1 MNVAYS
7 RVTRPFGAAIVCA
20 PIAHARDGRGINT
33 NIGADTVSYSAISH
47 LRPLSP
53 KTSLHLSL
61 SLLLA
66 FVLVGCASFPKLP
79 SSEVQTIDIQSV
91 EISFRPDANI
101 WWGKAE
107 REYAAMKGAPARSA
121 PPQNASPITTGSL
134 PGDREGDDYREMMD
148 TPEAKQYQRDKLAGL
163 IKDRLGYF
171 VQKYQ
176 GSRPVRMEVEVRGF
190 VIPSPLQRVAL
201 GGTPLLETTTLLRDA
216 NTGEV
221 IGKLD
226 RLAGASA
233 GNGLL
238 GVAVDQV
245 GDDLEDRV
253 LDAYVSN
260 VRTWLGE

>member
-1 MNVAYS
+1 MRN
-7 RVTRPFGAAIVCA
+7 
-20 PIAHARDGRGINT
+20 
-33 NIGADTVSYSAISH
+33 SALPR

-53 KTSLHLSL
+53 KTSLRLSF

-79 SSEVQTIDIQSV
+79 ANEIQTINIQSV
-91 EISFRPDANI
+91 DISFRPDANI

-107 REYAAMKGAPARSA
+107 REYAAKKGASPKSA
-121 PPQNASPITTGSL
+121 HQQNTSPITTGSL
-134 PGDREGDDYREMMD
+134 PGDRDGDDYREMMD
-148 TPEAKQYQRDKLAGL
+148 TPEAKQYQRDKLAQM
-163 IKDRLGYF
+163 IKDRLGHV

-201 GGTPLLETTTLLRDA
+201 GGNPLLETTTQLRDVT
-216 NTGEV
+216 TGEV

-226 RLAGASA
+226 RLAAATA

-238 GVAVDQV
+238 GVAIDQA
-245 GDDLEDRV
+245 GDDLQDRV